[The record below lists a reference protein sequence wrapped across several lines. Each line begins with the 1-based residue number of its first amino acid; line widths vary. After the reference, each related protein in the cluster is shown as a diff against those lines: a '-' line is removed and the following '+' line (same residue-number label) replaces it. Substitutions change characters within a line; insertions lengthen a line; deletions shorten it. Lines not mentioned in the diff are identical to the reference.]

1 MKLADFY
8 ARIGPFL
15 LGEIDHQAVVPALW
29 GKDPPTPDAGRL
41 RIYGRFCQVHR
52 AEAVDDLFAA
62 CRKVVVGRDGEAAWT
77 QLTEDYFRAHPMH
90 HFELNRNGE
99 HFAEFLKGP
108 AAATVPPFL
117 AELADLEWWEWQSS
131 IALDEPGDADP
142 DQGPLRLGSTV
153 EVRPYAWDLLT
164 WLDDYSDEDRPAEP
178 EAEASRVLFWRDR
191 QLRGRRGPASSL
203 ELFVLKAVVE
213 SVPLSVDLAARLGVA
228 VPELAET
235 AADLHAAGVILGDR
249 AQLPLSEGEG
259 EEGAQAAGS
268 GAEGPTGASD

>member
-1 MKLADFY
+1 
-8 ARIGPFL
+8 
-15 LGEIDHQAVVPALW
+15 
-29 GKDPPTPDAGRL
+29 
-41 RIYGRFCQVHR
+41 
-52 AEAVDDLFAA
+52 
-62 CRKVVVGRDGEAAWT
+62 
-77 QLTEDYFRAHPMH
+77 
-90 HFELNRNGE
+90 
-99 HFAEFLKGP
+99 
-108 AAATVPPFL
+108 
-117 AELADLEWWEWQSS
+117 
-131 IALDEPGDADP
+131 
-142 DQGPLRLGSTV
+142 
-153 EVRPYAWDLLT
+153 VRPYAWDLLT
-164 WLDDYSDEDRPAEP
+164 GLDDYSDEDRPAEP